1 MIRDY
6 YFINRYYYDL
16 ELLFLLT
23 AIYINVHE
31 FSKTGK
37 PKNIRHN
44 IINNHFISMGVI
56 SNESSNLIIIFLK
69 LQMLWSAH

>member
-1 MIRDY
+1 MII
-6 YFINRYYYDL
+6 FINRYYYDL

-37 PKNIRHN
+37 PKKIRQD
-44 IINNHFISMGVI
+44 IISNQFLWMGVI
-56 SNESSNLIIIFLK
+56 ENKS
-69 LQMLWSAH
+69 